1 MGDPASWFEWIK
13 VAAFIIGL
21 CFGGFAVGSTSW
33 VWLRKQLLTVSACW
47 LATLGTG
54 MIGMSIWQSIQI
66 EGVGFKA
73 ILSEILRSQEAY
85 KKDLDASLAALEKQ
99 SEQLASTA
107 NMAEETVCR

>member
-1 MGDPASWFEWIK
+1 
-13 VAAFIIGL
+13 VAAFIAGL

-33 VWLRKQLLTVSACW
+33 VWLRKQLLTISACW

-73 ILSEILRSQEAY
+73 ILADLIKDQKVYNKRIDDSVATIAEQSKRLAAAAAEGSVISEIIKHGGVWISII
-85 KKDLDASLAALEKQ
+85 
-99 SEQLASTA
+99 
-107 NMAEETVCR
+107 